1 MNSLDNTSR
10 VDDKC
15 IGTVSPLKDNNMY
28 SKDIDDEDN
37 DSEMICG
44 VCGVEAAD
52 GDDEEGEARKI
63 EGHRPCKKPSLE
75 EVENH
80 RRTHMPFQAWCP
92 DCVMGRALGP
102 RHVQSAN
109 RDDDVRVP
117 TIATDYCFLGDEQE
131 KSKLTI
137 LVMRDSKSGSTCS
150 TVVENKGGSCEWAV
164 RRGAGFVDGLGYNK
178 VVFKSDNENA
188 VVDLWKQI
196 KDKRTGET
204 VPENAPK
211 GESQANGI
219 AERAIQDVE
228 GLLRTLKV
236 AVERRLRIRLKP
248 SDALMPWLVEH
259 CSTLINR
266 CRIGIDGLTA
276 QERLK
281 NKPNKKK
288 MCEVAETVLYMPVMP
303 KRDKGKDK
311 LNPKFERGIWLG
323 VHARS
328 NEDIIGTPEGVL
340 RASIVKRV
348 PEDERWNKEAVL
360 GIKGTPWKPRV
371 QSEEESE
378 EGQAEAAPDIREEV
392 PGEAE
397 EEADHKIKRFYIKK
411 QDILKY
417 GQTSGCP
424 GCTAIRNHQRAVSH
438 NEKCR
443 NYIKG
448 CMEKVVDEEARLA
461 ADKRRVDEHF
471 ARRLE
476 REVGKATEDQDDA
489 EEDDKRK
496 RRRILGGPEYQ
507 DAINHDSRAAAAT
520 GAEDEERKR
529 ARESEQED
537 SRQKRLKQ
545 DKLSE
550 QEERLAA
557 ETPVD
562 DDGDCILFAE
572 SPKKFKV
579 SILDLTSPSEAA
591 KMNEVGE
598 DAWVKKGVKA
608 IKKLNPDL
616 IIGGGR
622 MISMK
627 GWQAI
632 YAAQMS
638 KNGYYVHNRSA
649 QGDPRATESIKA
661 YVCAYYDAAAKK
673 RMSMETNSPV
683 IAQAFS
689 GNKVLDPCRLVRSRC
704 QSQVMADR
712 IANKGDVMTM
722 TADGRVWDDVKGG
735 WLIENKVKKAR
746 ADEMEYVRKRGVY
759 ERRPYAEAKA
769 RTGKPPIRLRW
780 VDTNKGTEM
789 EPNYRSRIVAMEIKK
804 DSRLDLFAPTPP
816 LEAMKMIIS
825 NAASRGDNGK
835 STVLMTIDVKRAYFY
850 AKSIRETYIQ
860 LPKEDY
866 EPGDEDKCGLLRL
879 SLYGTRDAAMN
890 WEAEVRGT
898 LEGAGFTRG
907 RASACVYFNKAT
919 TATAAIHGD
928 DIIMEGE
935 EADLREC
942 HRIIAKK
949 YEITMTMI
957 GSARHLEKD
966 LKILNRTVRWTPGG
980 IEIEADKRHALE
992 IIKEANL
999 KDDKTVATPVAA
1011 DGKRRDDDTWLGKV
1025 RNLSPMDR
1033 KARGRLVAQDVLKK
1047 KQERE
1052 DEEPMSPP
1060 EMTRYRGVAA
1070 RINYVSQDR
1079 ADLKIAALNVCK
1091 TMSSP
1096 KKGDW
1101 KMVERIA
1108 RYLKNRPTMKCVYR
1122 WQKMDAA
1129 IWAFSDSDWAGDR
1142 ITRKSTSGGCLFRGW
1157 HAIKCWAKTQQ
1168 VIALSS
1174 GEAELYACT
1183 KASSEAIGL
1192 QSLMKDMGCE
1202 TNISV
1207 YIDATATMGMVMKD
1221 GLSGVRHIDT
1231 QYLWVQEAVKAK
1243 RIEVK
1248 KVDGTSNVADMFT
1261 KPLSAEMIEGYLKVL
1276 GYEAS

>member
-1 MNSLDNTSR
+1 MNSLDDTSN
-10 VDDKC
+10 VDEKC
-15 IGTVSPLKDNNMY
+15 IGTVSPMGNNDTYSKSQDDVKDN
-28 SKDIDDEDN
+28 
-37 DSEMICG
+37 SEMICG
-44 VCGVEAAD
+44 VCGEEAVD
-52 GDDEEGEARKI
+52 GDEEEGEARKI
-63 EGHRPCKKPSLE
+63 EGYRVCKKPSLE

-92 DCVMGRALGP
+92 DCVMGRSLGP
-102 RHVQSAN
+102 RHVQSAK
-109 RDDDVRVP
+109 RDDEVRVP
-117 TIATDYCFLGDEQE
+117 TIAADYCFLGDEQE
-131 KSKLTI
+131 KDKLTI

-164 RRGAGFVDGLGYNK
+164 RRSAGFVDGLGYNK
-178 VVFKSDNENA
+178 LVFKSDNEHS
-188 VVDLWKQI
+188 VVDLWRAI
-196 KDKRTGET
+196 KNKRTGET

-236 AVERRLRIRLKP
+236 AVERRLGIRLKP
-248 SDALMPWLVEH
+248 SDAIMPWLVEH
-259 CSTLINR
+259 CGTLINR
-266 CRIGIDGLTA
+266 CRVGIDGLTA

-288 MCEVAETVLYMPVMP
+288 MCEVAESVLYMPVMP
-303 KRDKGKDK
+303 KSDKGKDK

-328 NEDIIGTPEGVL
+328 NEDIVGTPEGVL

-360 GIKGTPWKPRV
+360 GIRGTPWKPKV
-371 QSEEESE
+371 QVED
-378 EGQAEAAPDIREEV
+378 EGEDASASAPDIREEV
-392 PGEAE
+392 PAEEE
-397 EEADHKIKRFYIKK
+397 EEADHRLKRFYIRK
-411 QDILKY
+411 QDVLKY

-443 NYIKG
+443 NHIRG
-448 CMEKVVDEEARLA
+448 CMEKAVEEETRLA
-461 ADKRRVDEHF
+461 ADQRRIDDHL

-476 REVGKATEDQDDA
+476 REAGKAAEQQKDA
-489 EEDDKRK
+489 EDDDKRK
-496 RRRILGGPEYQ
+496 RRKVEEVI
-507 DAINHDSRAAAAT
+507 INDSRAAARSN
-520 GAEDEERKR
+520 AEDEEDRSEKKR
-529 ARESEQED
+529 NRESGQED
-537 SRQKRLKQ
+537 SRQKRSRQ
-545 DKLSE
+545 DKWTD
-550 QEERLAA
+550 QDERAAA

-572 SPKKFKV
+572 SPKKFRV
-579 SILDLTSPSEAA
+579 NILDLTSQSEAA

-598 DAWVKKGVKA
+598 DAWVRKRVKT
-608 IKKLNPDL
+608 IKKLKLDL
-616 IIGGGR
+616 VIGGGR

-632 YAAQMS
+632 YAAQMG

-649 QGDPRATESIKA
+649 QGNPRATDSIKA
-661 YVCAYYDAAAKK
+661 WVCPYYDAAANK
-673 RMSMETNSPV
+673 RMSLETNSPV
-683 IAQAFS
+683 IGQAFA
-689 GNKVLDPCRLVRSRC
+689 GNKIPDPCRLVRSKC
-704 QSQVMADR
+704 KSQVMADR
-712 IANKGDVMTM
+712 AAHKGDVMTM
-722 TADGRVWDDVKGG
+722 SADGRVWDDVKGG
-735 WLIENKVKKAR
+735 WLIESTVRKAR

-769 RTGKPPIRLRW
+769 RTGKSPIRLRW
-780 VDTNKGTEM
+780 VDTNKGTES
-789 EPNYRSRIVAMEIKK
+789 EPNYRSRIVAMEIKR

-825 NAASRGDNGK
+825 NAASRGDNGR
-835 STVLMTIDVKRAYFY
+835 SRVLMTIDVKRAYFY
-850 AKSIRETYIQ
+850 AKSIRETYIE

-890 WEAEVRGT
+890 WEAEVRST
-898 LEGAGFTRG
+898 LEAAGFTRG
-907 RASACVYFNKAT
+907 RASACVYLNKAT

-935 EADLREC
+935 EGDLREC
-942 HRIIAKK
+942 HRLIAKK

-957 GSARHLEKD
+957 GNARHLEKE
-966 LKILNRTVRWTPGG
+966 LKILNRTVRWTPRG

-992 IIKEANL
+992 IIKEAKL
-999 KDDKTVATPVAA
+999 SDEKTAIVPVAV
-1011 DGKRRDDDTWLGKV
+1011 DGKRKDEDTWMNKV
-1025 RNLSPMDR
+1025 KSLSPIDR
-1033 KARGRLVAQDVLKK
+1033 KARGRMIAQDILKK
-1047 KQERE
+1047 KQDRE
-1052 DEEPMSPP
+1052 DEEPMAPS
-1060 EMTRYRGVAA
+1060 EVTRYRGVAA

-1079 ADLKIAALNVCK
+1079 ADLKIAALHVCK

-1096 KKGDW
+1096 KRGDW
-1101 KMVERIA
+1101 KAVEKIA
-1108 RYLKNRPTMKCVYR
+1108 RYLKARPTMRCIYK
-1122 WQKMDAA
+1122 WQKIDAA

-1142 ITRKSTSGGCLFRGW
+1142 VTRRSTTGGCLFRGW
-1157 HAIKCWAKTQQ
+1157 HAVKCWAKAQH

-1174 GEAELYACT
+1174 GEAELYACV

-1192 QSLMKDMGCE
+1192 QSLMRDMGLE
-1202 TNISV
+1202 VGISV

-1231 QYLWVQEAVKAK
+1231 QHLWVQEAVKAK
-1243 RIEVK
+1243 RILVK

-1261 KPLSAEMIEGYLKVL
+1261 KPLSAEMTEGYLKML
-1276 GYEAS
+1276 GYEAT